1 MQRRSSA
8 LVQASLQAPLQ
19 ASVQASVQVSIHKR
33 EIMSMNRNRKAI
45 AVAAALVAVSSGT
58 RAAESVNIGAP
69 SWTGAQAIA
78 HLIQEIVTTRIGGEA
93 ELVPGDNAAIF
104 QAMDA
109 GKGDIDIHPDV
120 WLPNQKS
127 FTDKYVDGTGNVAL
141 SENAYEGKQSFC
153 VSKAFAE
160 ETGISSIFDL
170 ARPEIAKL
178 MDSDGNGKGEIWIG
192 APGWASA
199 NVNEVKVRDY
209 GLMPFMEP
217 VRADQSVMTATVGD
231 SIEKGIGYA
240 FYCYSPHAIWFQHDI
255 VRLSE
260 PEFDEAQY
268 IALQPDEDPNWFE
281 NSKVMTED
289 ALKEV
294 QIAYSSTLADRAPA
308 VAELVQNIALTGDD
322 VSQFAFEIEGGT
334 DPAEVAKAFVEA
346 NSDRVDGWLGL

>member
-1 MQRRSSA
+1 MKKTLLSMSCAAVIAVTGSSA
-8 LVQASLQAPLQ
+8 
-19 ASVQASVQVSIHKR
+19 
-33 EIMSMNRNRKAI
+33 M
-45 AVAAALVAVSSGT
+45 
-58 RAAESVNIGAP
+58 AAEKINIGAP

-78 HLIQEIVTTRIGGEA
+78 HLIQEVVTSRIGGEA
-93 ELVPGDNAAIF
+93 NLVPGNNAAIF

-109 GKGDIDIHPDV
+109 GKGDIDVHPDV

-153 VSKAFAE
+153 VSRAFSEKANV
-160 ETGISSIFDL
+160 TSIFDL
-170 ARPEIAKL
+170 ARPEVAAM

-199 NVNEVKVRDY
+199 NVNQVKVRDY

-217 VRADQSVMTATVGD
+217 IRADQAVMTATVGD
-231 SIEKGIGYA
+231 SIKKDMGYA

-268 IALQPDEDPNWFE
+268 KALQPDQDPNWFE

-289 ALKEV
+289 ALKQV
-294 QIAYSSTLADRAPA
+294 QVAYSKSLESRSPA
-308 VAELVQNIALTGDD
+308 IAEFVKNMSLTGED
-322 VSQFAFEIEGGT
+322 VSSFAFEIEGGK
-334 DPAEVAKAFVEA
+334 DAADVAKAWVAA
-346 NSDRVDGWLGL
+346 NSERVDSWLGL